1 VPNDSSGPFIAL
13 AHEMRGPDPAGDW
26 FAVLVDGKNET
37 AIDQVFATEG
47 ATQAEATP
55 TPLIAQL

>member
-1 VPNDSSGPFIAL
+1 MPNDFSEPFIAL
-13 AHEMRGPDPAGDW
+13 AHEVRGPDPDGDW

-47 ATQAEATP
+47 ATQAEAGRRP
-55 TPLIAQL
+55 